1 MLQEKGNEIANALS
15 SSLFNFNQTLLIENK
30 KNDEQKLKSALKY
43 FVAEW
48 FFDWVD
54 HYAKTRQTG
63 NNSSLY
69 SDYLSVFQ
77 KLKRKSGSLF
87 TISETKNRKLL
98 FVHEKPGI
106 ILSLYRRGKVGVVQM
121 LEGNHWGALACCRVC
136 ELHLSARQLYKVF
149 SKIELLFENRR
160 KVLADSDFKL
170 TLPISLQSQI
180 IMARLGKIR
189 RYSAIFNPQSVYV
202 IDYRLQMDENHEFGV
217 ASITDCFDFDHKGIK
232 KFHKIIRKAYAAIKP
247 VTDMLPAQ
255 VKFTCSYN
263 TEFSATFIEETELSD
278 DHLRL
283 SLVMERM
290 KEEIDKGNKNICDE
304 NYAVLLKTVELESQ
318 LTVEAFKIQYEEGWS
333 KRRQR
338 VKEAMAYL
346 GDYCGQIS
354 VEPKWDS
361 LNIYLLPKRIWGE
374 RECCLCIPYS
384 SGLYFLTN
392 ILFFLEKAA
401 QLKEFFDQNNDRQ
414 MAVGLLSKKEK

>member
-15 SSLFNFNQTLLIENK
+15 SALFNFNHTLLVENK
-30 KNDEQKLKSALKY
+30 KNDEEELKTALKY

-54 HYAKTRQTG
+54 HYAKIHPTG
-63 NNSSLY
+63 NNSSSY

-77 KLKRKSGSLF
+77 KLKRKSCSLF

-121 LEGNHWGALACCRVC
+121 LEGNHWGAIACSRVS
-136 ELHLSARQLYKVF
+136 ELHLSAHQLYKVF
-149 SKIELLFENRR
+149 SKIEIIFEKRR
-160 KVLADSDFKL
+160 KILADSDFKL
-170 TLPISLQSQI
+170 TLPISLQSQLI
-180 IMARLGKIR
+180 RARLGKIR
-189 RYSAIFNPQSVYV
+189 RNSAFFNIQSVYV
-202 IDYRLQMDENHEFGV
+202 IDYRLQMDDNHEFGV

-232 KFHKIIRKAYAAIKP
+232 KFHKIIRKAYSAIKS

-255 VKFTCSYN
+255 IDFTCSYN
-263 TEFSATFIEETELSD
+263 TEFSATFIEETKLSD

-283 SLVMERM
+283 SMVMERM

-304 NYAVLLKTVELESQ
+304 NYAVLLKAAELEGR
-318 LTVEAFKIQYEEGWS
+318 LTIEAFKKQYEEGWS
-333 KRRQR
+333 KRGQR
-338 VKEAMAYL
+338 VKEAMSYM
-346 GDYCGQIS
+346 GDYCGQII

-361 LNIYLLPKRIWGE
+361 IIIYLLPKRIWGG
-374 RECCLCIPYS
+374 RECRLCIPYS
-384 SGLYFLTN
+384 SDLYFLTN
-392 ILFFLEKAA
+392 ILFFLDKAA
-401 QLKEFFDQNNDRQ
+401 QLKELFDQNDDRQ
-414 MAVGLLSKKEK
+414 MAVGLLSKKEY